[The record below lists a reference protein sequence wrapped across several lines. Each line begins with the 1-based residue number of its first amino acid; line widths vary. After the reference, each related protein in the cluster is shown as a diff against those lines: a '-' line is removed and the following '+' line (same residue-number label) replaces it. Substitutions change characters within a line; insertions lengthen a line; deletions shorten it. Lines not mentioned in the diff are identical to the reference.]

1 MKHPLSFL
9 GGLAAGALL
18 AYYMDS
24 RTGAYRRALVR
35 GKLVAAGHDMAH
47 LANTKRKRAGG
58 VLRGMLATHRLDR
71 RSTRPPESDEQLHD
85 RIRARLGHTI
95 SHPRAVEVEV
105 DQGCVQ
111 LCGHVLHGEAEALC
125 HEVQSMPGVRELRS
139 NLRAHDSAQ
148 SLQRAMGQMHAP
160 PLVQQQPLPAWH

>member
-35 GKLVAAGHDMAH
+35 GKLVAAGHNLAH
-47 LANTKRKRAGG
+47 LADAKRKRAGG
-58 VLRGMLATHRLDR
+58 MLRGVLATRRLDR
-71 RSTRPPESDEQLHD
+71 RSARPPESDEQLHD
-85 RIRARLGHTI
+85 RIRARLGHTV

-105 DQGCVQ
+105 DLGCVQ
-111 LCGHVLHGEAEALC
+111 LCGHVLRGEADALC
-125 HEVQSMPGVRELRS
+125 RAVQSMPGVRELRS

-148 SLQRAMGQMHAP
+148 SLQQAMGRMHAP
-160 PLVQQQPLPAWH
+160 PLEQQPAQPWH